1 MYESLTF
8 VYLLWVEVTRA
19 REQQLLRALRAAPG
33 FRNVELTE
41 WDRTQT
47 WFRAALPTQDH
58 VLEAAIE
65 VLLSIEGFSVEIQG
79 AMHGPI
85 LAVVFNAAP
94 GRTTR
99 PRRSRPQYD
108 RALADEPPPLAIP
121 GWTEPIRVRPAPQAT
136 PAGQP
141 EAAAAADDMRR
152 DTSPAEGIAAAGAP
166 LAIVAPRYA
175 DQPPPGRSP
184 AAHAAISAFYFM
196 LAVLRA
202 ALTDVATATVKGPPL
217 ALVTV
222 LRALGYLR
230 YLPSVAL
237 FGITLVARILGSLLG
252 RVFGAPPQPESGEE
266 AEGAQRPDRPQ
277 ADVTGHSGD
286 EPPPSR

>member
-1 MYESLTF
+1 MYESLTY

-41 WDRTQT
+41 WDLTQT

-58 VLEAAIE
+58 ILEAAIE
-65 VLLSIEGFSVEIQG
+65 VLLSIEGFAVEIQG

-85 LAVVFNAAP
+85 LAVVFNTAP

-108 RALADEPPPLAIP
+108 RALVDEPPPLAIP
-121 GWTEPIRVRPAPQAT
+121 GWTEPIRVPPVPQAT

-141 EAAAAADDMRR
+141 EAPAAADDMRGEIVV
-152 DTSPAEGIAAAGAP
+152 AEGPPATEAP
-166 LAIVAPRYA
+166 LAAVAQRYM
-175 DQPPPGRSP
+175 DRPPPGRSP
-184 AAHAAISAFYFM
+184 GAHAAISALYFM

-202 ALTDVATATVKGPPL
+202 ALADLATATVKGPPL

-230 YLPSVAL
+230 YLLPIAL
-237 FGITLVARILGSLLG
+237 FGVTLVTRMLGGLLG

-266 AEGAQRPDRPQ
+266 AEGGQQSDRAQAGVPGRS
-277 ADVTGHSGD
+277 AD
-286 EPPPSR
+286 EPPSPT